1 MCKKLWNSSGRNP
14 HVGTGAPS
22 LAFIGVRLTT
32 NGHLF
37 KTPLTLQSYLTNQLP
52 VHQQKQT
59 NAHQWDERLPGNKP
73 KVLIPTSAS
82 PPPSSL
88 LLHGHGVRKGEVAR
102 PGLVTSWLWPPRG
115 QPHATSVALRSPA
128 VFRHCVGVVSCLAAH
143 D

>member
-1 MCKKLWNSSGRNP
+1 M
-14 HVGTGAPS
+14 GTGAPG

-73 KVLIPTSAS
+73 NEGLLKAPKSPKCQKITKFIIVLLSEKKEN
-82 PPPSSL
+82 
-88 LLHGHGVRKGEVAR
+88 G
-102 PGLVTSWLWPPRG
+102 
-115 QPHATSVALRSPA
+115 
-128 VFRHCVGVVSCLAAH
+128 